1 MDEENGDRAAV
12 SEPGFESV
20 VRVPPREGGVNPSVM
35 EPASPPV
42 VLEGGVG
49 RQGGGLIKEPLV
61 MTVRTSAGGRGLFG
75 RVT

>member
-20 VRVPPREGGVNPSVM
+20 VRVPREGVNPSVM

>member
-12 SEPGFESV
+12 SEPGFESM
-20 VRVPPREGGVNPSVM
+20 VRVPPRGGVNPSVM